1 VRLGRENRYAGNSS
15 LFASS
20 ELRLFLTHFFFLA
33 PGDFGVFGLG
43 DVGRVY
49 LDGEESDVWHAAAGG
64 GIWASLLDRAN
75 TMSLAL
81 ARSEERTGF
90 YLTVGFGF

>member
-1 VRLGRENRYAGNSS
+1 
-15 LFASS
+15 
-20 ELRLFLTHFFFLA
+20 
-33 PGDFGVFGLG
+33 VFGQG
-43 DVGRVY
+43 EVGRVY
-49 LDGEESDVWHAAAGG
+49 LDCEENHLWHPAAGG